1 MEIKRIFNEQ
11 LQEEMQMAVHESGLR
26 VYVFPKKGFS
36 KYYAIY
42 GTEYGSIDRCF
53 QVPGEENMT
62 QVPDGIAHYLE
73 HKLFEQED
81 GGNAF
86 DLFAKTGASSNA
98 FTSFDMTA
106 YLFSCT
112 DKFYENLDILLGFVN
127 HPWFTKENV
136 AKEQGIIGQ
145 EIKMYDD
152 DPEWRVFFNTLSA
165 MYHQNPVKIDI
176 AGTVESISHITPE
189 LLYCCYNTFYN
200 PANMVLVMVG
210 DVDLETAMAY
220 VDKHVDASRNLG
232 QIPRGKVAEP
242 KERRQEKVE
251 QKLLVSRPLFRIG
264 FKETGEEQDAA
275 SRLRREIANELI
287 LESVFGKSS
296 DFYMELYEEGLID
309 SSFGAET
316 EIAKTYGF
324 TLLGGESN
332 HPEEVYRK
340 VLAQLQTLQK
350 DGIPAEDLERARKVL
365 ISGNIRMFNN
375 VERMG
380 NAFIRH
386 ILAGYQPLEFA
397 DEVRKVTDAMV
408 MEQLT
413 AHFDTGNAVLSVV
426 RPMEEE

>member
-53 QVPGEENMT
+53 QVPGEGEMT
-62 QVPDGIAHYLE
+62 TVPDGIAHYLE

-127 HPWFTKENV
+127 HPWFTEENV

-165 MYHQNPVKIDI
+165 MYHENPVKIDI

-189 LLYCCYNTFYN
+189 LLYRCYNTFYN

-210 DVDLETAMAY
+210 DVDMETAMAY

-232 QIPRGKVAEP
+232 QIPRGEVTEP
-242 KERRQEKVE
+242 KERKQEKVE

-264 FKETGEEQDAA
+264 FKETGEEQDAE

-287 LESVFGKSS
+287 LEAVFGKSS
-296 DFYMELYEEGLID
+296 DFYMELYEDGLID

-324 TLLGGESN
+324 TLLGGESG
-332 HPEEVYRK
+332 HPEKVYEK
-340 VLAQLQTLQK
+340 VMDKLARLQK
-350 DGIPAEDLERARKVL
+350 DGIPGVELERARKVL

-397 DEVRKVTDAMV
+397 DAVRGVTDAMV
-408 MEQLT
+408 MEQLN
-413 AHFDTGNAVLSVV
+413 AHFDTKNAVLSVV
-426 RPMEEE
+426 RPMEEQ

>member
-1 MEIKRIFNEQ
+1 MEIKRIVNEQ
-11 LQEEMQMAVHESGLR
+11 LQEEMQVALHESGLK
-26 VYVFPKKGFS
+26 VYVFPKKGFQ

-53 QVPGEENMT
+53 QVPGEAEMT
-62 QVPDGIAHYLE
+62 EVPDGIAHYLE

-112 DKFYENLDILLGFVN
+112 DKFYENLEILLEFVN
-127 HPWFTKENV
+127 HPWFTEENV

-152 DPEWRVFFNTLSA
+152 DPEWRVFFNALSA
-165 MYHQNPVKIDI
+165 MYHENPVKLDI
-176 AGTVESISHITPE
+176 AGTVESISRITPE
-189 LLYCCYNTFYN
+189 LLYRCYNTFYN
-200 PANMVLVMVG
+200 PANMVLVLVG
-210 DVDLETAMAY
+210 DVDLEKAMTY
-220 VDKHVDASRNLG
+220 VDRYVDASRNLG
-232 QIPRGKVAEP
+232 QIPRGTVLEP
-242 KERRQEKVE
+242 KTRRQEFIE

-264 FKETGEEQDAA
+264 FKETSEETDAD

-287 LESVFGKSS
+287 LEAIFGKSS

-324 TLLGGESN
+324 TLLGGESAQ
-332 HPEEVYRK
+332 PEKVYEK
-340 VLAQLQTLQK
+340 VKEKLNAVKQ
-350 DGIPAEDLERARKVL
+350 DGIPAEELARARKVL
-365 ISGNIRMFNN
+365 VSGNIRMFNS

-386 ILAGYQPLEFA
+386 ILAGYQPLTFA
-397 DEVRKVTDAMV
+397 DEVKKVTDDMV
-408 MEQLT
+408 MEQFVH
-413 AHFDTGNAVLSVV
+413 HFDGQNAVLSVI
-426 RPMEEE
+426 RPMEG